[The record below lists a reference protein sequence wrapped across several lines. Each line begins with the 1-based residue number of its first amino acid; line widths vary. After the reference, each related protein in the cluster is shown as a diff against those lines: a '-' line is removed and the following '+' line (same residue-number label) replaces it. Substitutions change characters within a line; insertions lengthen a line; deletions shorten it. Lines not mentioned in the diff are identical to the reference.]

1 MFFANDINQKAANT
15 KLLIN
20 GTPVYTIEMLKF
32 LIHANALY
40 TGSNFL
46 PETNDDIL
54 NKALFAVG
62 TKFNQLVR
70 KNRFLIFDYWIRLS
84 YIEVLSERLGGKLSD
99 RSMVRDLLE
108 FSQLNANINLLK
120 SVGLAQAFCNSKLNR
135 NKQEN
140 VETMAGTIFIG
151 NNAPVLL

>member
-1 MFFANDINQKAANT
+1 M
-15 KLLIN
+15 
-20 GTPVYTIEMLKF
+20 
-32 LIHANALY
+32 
-40 TGSNFL
+40 
-46 PETNDDIL
+46 
-54 NKALFAVG
+54 
-62 TKFNQLVR
+62 
-70 KNRFLIFDYWIRLS
+70 S

-151 NNAPVLL
+151 NNAPVLLSGKQSGAFHASYVGYNRYSAT

>member
-1 MFFANDINQKAANT
+1 MPFPVRIIFEGTGTYPDFIELQFCPKEKMDITTGLLNVFANDINQKAANT

-70 KNRFLIFDYWIRLS
+70 KNRFLILI
-84 YIEVLSERLGGKLSD
+84 
-99 RSMVRDLLE
+99 
-108 FSQLNANINLLK
+108 
-120 SVGLAQAFCNSKLNR
+120 
-135 NKQEN
+135 
-140 VETMAGTIFIG
+140 IG
-151 NNAPVLL
+151 YVCRI